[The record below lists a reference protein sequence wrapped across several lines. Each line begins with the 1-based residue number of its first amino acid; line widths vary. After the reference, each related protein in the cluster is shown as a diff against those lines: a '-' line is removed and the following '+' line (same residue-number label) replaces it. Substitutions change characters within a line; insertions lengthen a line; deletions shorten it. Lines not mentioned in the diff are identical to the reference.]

1 MKISMT
7 LPTMAPG
14 CDRAALLDWCRRIDA
29 GPFASVAAGERVSFP
44 NVEVGVA
51 LAAAAAITERV
62 RIVST
67 LFVAPL
73 HPAAQLAKRV
83 ASLDVLSGG
92 RLTLGLGV
100 GGREED
106 YRATGATFERRHA
119 RLDAQVAE
127 MRRIWAGETLVA
139 GTAPIGPAPLQPGGP
154 PILVAAAGA
163 KPLARAA
170 RWSDGVLGF
179 DFGPQAAEAEQLV
192 RDAEAA
198 WREAGRTAR
207 PYCTTSF
214 WFALGPDAH
223 ERLDRYARRYLAVF
237 GDAAARALA
246 ARCLS
251 AGDDALR
258 TALRNLRDAGIDECF
273 LVPTTADVTEL
284 DRLQGA
290 VALR

>member
-14 CDRAALLDWCRRIDA
+14 CDRAALLAWCRRIDA
-29 GPFASVAAGERVSFP
+29 GPFTSIAAGERVSFP

-51 LAAAAAITERV
+51 LAAAAALTERV

-73 HPAAQLAKRV
+73 HPVALLAKRV

-92 RLTLGLGV
+92 RVTLGLGV

-106 YRATGATFERRHA
+106 YRATGAAFERRHA
-119 RLDAQVAE
+119 RLDGQVAE
-127 MRRIWAGETLVA
+127 MRRIWAGEAVVA

-170 RWSDGVLGF
+170 RWADGVLGF
-179 DFGPQAAEAEQLV
+179 HFGPQAEEAEQLV

-198 WREAGRTAR
+198 WRDAGRTTR
-207 PYCTTSF
+207 PHCTTSF
-214 WFALGPDAH
+214 WFALGDGAH

-246 ARCLS
+246 ARCVS
-251 AGDDALR
+251 ADDDALR
-258 TALRNLRDAGIDECF
+258 TALRNLRDAGVDECF
-273 LVPTTADVTEL
+273 LVPTGADIALL
-284 DRLQGA
+284 DRLE
-290 VALR
+290 ALL